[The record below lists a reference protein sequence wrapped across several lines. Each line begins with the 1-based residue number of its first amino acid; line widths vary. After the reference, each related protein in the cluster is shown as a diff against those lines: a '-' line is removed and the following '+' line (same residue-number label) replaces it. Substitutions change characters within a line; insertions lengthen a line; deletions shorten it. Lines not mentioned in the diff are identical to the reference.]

1 MPLLKTLVR
10 DLAEAV
16 SYRCESSFLYT
27 MHPIWKMMLIPAI
40 LIVTLLLSDP
50 IRVLVISLM
59 LLAVGFSGVGPHRFV
74 RTVTSITV
82 FTVLLLI
89 FSLVY
94 VVVQH
99 KFGVDS
105 RSALLGVITGALKFY
120 SIALSFSILFTTT
133 RPISI
138 ARILEKVG
146 VPYRLVYPLTLAV
159 RYMSIVLLDFENI
172 YDVQRSRG
180 VELDKGG
187 LLTRAKNLLS
197 LFTPLVVLS
206 VERLDDITFVLEN
219 RGFGFSKKRTY
230 AFKEKL
236 RIRDA
241 VFTSL
246 TVLLLILLLLF

>member
-16 SYRCESSFLYT
+16 SYRCESNFLYT
-27 MHPIWKMMLIPAI
+27 MHPVWKIILVPAI
-40 LIVTLLLSDP
+40 LTVTLLLSDP
-50 IRVLVISLM
+50 IRVLVIVVM
-59 LLAVGFSGVGPHRFV
+59 LLVIGFSGVGAHRFI

-82 FTVLLLI
+82 FTVLLLV

-94 VVVQH
+94 VAVQC
-99 KFGVDS
+99 KLGGDS
-105 RSALLGVITGALKFY
+105 RSALLGVATGALKFY

-133 RPISI
+133 RLMSI

-172 YDVQRSRG
+172 YDVQRLRG

-197 LFTPLVVLS
+197 LFTPLIVLS

-219 RGFGFSKKRTY
+219 RGFGVSKKRTY
-230 AFKEKL
+230 AFREKL
-236 RIRDA
+236 RIQDA
-241 VFTSL
+241 LFTGL
-246 TVLLLILLLLF
+246 TVLLLILLLLL